1 MWSDPDLNLSMSVLG
16 DQNMFSKEGL
26 TTLVSVALV
35 GLTLASPAA
44 AESCSARLP
53 ECISSN
59 RPANGSAPGD
69 AIVKRCKQ
77 AVADCKTRCKAG
89 NKFYIGTMS
98 GRQYPVTSCD

>member
-1 MWSDPDLNLSMSVLG
+1 
-16 DQNMFSKEGL
+16 MFCKEGL
-26 TTLVSVALV
+26 ISLVSVALIA
-35 GLTLASPAA
+35 LSLASPAA

-59 RPANGSAPGD
+59 RPANGGAPGD

-77 AVADCKTRCKAG
+77 AVAECKTRCKAG
-89 NKFYIGTMS
+89 NKVYIGTMT

>member
-1 MWSDPDLNLSMSVLG
+1 
-16 DQNMFSKEGL
+16 MFSKEGL
-26 TTLVSVALV
+26 ILLASVALV
-35 GLTLASPAA
+35 SLPVASPAA

-69 AIVKRCKQ
+69 AIIKRCKQ
-77 AVADCKTRCKAG
+77 AIAECKARCKAG
-89 NKFYIGTMS
+89 NKFYVGTMT